1 MRDFTLLSGVLSMAF
16 LLITAGETEAQLQ
29 VITPSSP
36 QPIMHI
42 QISPGAQKLLE
53 KPKSANDPSLR
64 LEGVVDS
71 RGTMT
76 VGLREESVEQSSC
89 SNCISGRVQ
98 EWKPDT
104 QGVSHF
110 VNPKGL
116 NLSPASSL
124 SVVCRQD
131 NRPGR
136 LICEIR

>member
-1 MRDFTLLSGVLSMAF
+1 MAF
-16 LLITAGETEAQLQ
+16 LLFPFAEAHAQLQ

-36 QPIMHI
+36 QPITHI

-53 KPKSANDPSLR
+53 KPKGAIDPYLR

-76 VGLREESVEQSSC
+76 VGLREERVGQGSC
-89 SNCISGRVQ
+89 RNCISGRVQ
-98 EWKPDT
+98 EWKPDQ

-116 NLSPASSL
+116 NLAPASSVNL
-124 SVVCRQD
+124 MCRQD
-131 NRPGR
+131 DRPGR